1 MHLFISA
8 EGGKPHNHTSNGRFS
23 ANPDVKVYV
32 TPKDNEEQSRPDK
45 TQATFQA
52 LFGDTVL
59 APITPDP
66 QKILDCGTG
75 SG

>member
-8 EGGKPHNHTSNGRFS
+8 EGGKPHHHTSNRRFS
-23 ANPDVKVYV
+23 ANPDGNVFTASKG
-32 TPKDNEEQSRPDK
+32 NEEQPRQDK
-45 TQATFQA
+45 TQAMFQA

-59 APITPDP
+59 APIIPR
-66 QKILDCGTG
+66 ILDCGTG